1 MGKDEFGNEIKVE
14 PIIWEASGGQIS
26 NDGLETSPTRAAS
39 LNMLGV
45 RSLRTRDA

>member
-26 NDGLETSPTRAAS
+26 SDGPSPARAAS
-39 LNMLGV
+39 LNMFGV